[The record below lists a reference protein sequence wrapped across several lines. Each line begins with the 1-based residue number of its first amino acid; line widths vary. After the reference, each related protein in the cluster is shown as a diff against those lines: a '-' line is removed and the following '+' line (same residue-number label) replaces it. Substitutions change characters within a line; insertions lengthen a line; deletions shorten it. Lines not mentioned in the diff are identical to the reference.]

1 MTDHELVIPLGTST
15 TRVSCC
21 TPDAALRLS
30 AADAERL
37 ALLCK
42 ALGHPVRVQIVDMLS
57 RYAGQACVCDVE
69 AQFDLSQPTISHHLR
84 TLREAG
90 ILGVEQRGLWAY
102 YYVIPGALEPVRAL
116 AAEWGRTA
124 LYADERGME
133 RVQADRAG
141 A

>member
-1 MTDHELVIPLGTST
+1 MTEHEFIIPLDHRSAGPA
-15 TRVSCC
+15 CC
-21 TPDAALRLS
+21 TPDVALRFS
-30 AADAERL
+30 TPDAERL
-37 ALLCK
+37 AVLFK
-42 ALGHPVRVQIVDMLS
+42 ALSHPVRVQIVDLLS